1 MVQNHDLA
9 ANLASILSSVN
20 IPIKLTQRKNNFIL
34 YLKESENIEDLL
46 TLMGATNST
55 LELMNIKVM
64 KDMRNKV
71 NRVTNCETANIG
83 KTVAASAKQVEDIK
97 LIIQKKGIEYLPD
110 NLKEVAQIRLE
121 NPELLFK

>member
-1 MVQNHDLA
+1 
-9 ANLASILSSVN
+9 
-20 IPIKLTQRKNNFIL
+20 
-34 YLKESENIEDLL
+34 
-46 TLMGATNST
+46 
-55 LELMNIKVM
+55 MNIKVM

-110 NLKEVAQIRLE
+110 NLKEVAPDPAGKPRAF
-121 NPELLFK
+121 FK